1 MNRPKAAKLS
11 DGNDVRIPFRN
22 SPEEQGHPL
31 ATPEARPLCETRI
44 SPFLSI
50 VMRTDYSL
58 LPLNLT
64 IISEDHKG
72 PAIVFPYQFPIARQ
86 VRCLFA

>member
-1 MNRPKAAKLS
+1 MNRPKAARIS

-31 ATPEARPLCETRI
+31 ATPEARPLCEMLI

-50 VMRTDYSL
+50 VMRMDYSL

-64 IISEDHKG
+64 IISEDRKG
-72 PAIVFPYQFPIARQ
+72 LAIVFPYRFPIARQ
-86 VRCLFA
+86 DWCLFA

>member
-1 MNRPKAAKLS
+1 MRRRTKFKIGETWQS
-11 DGNDVRIPFRN
+11 
-22 SPEEQGHPL
+22 PL

-50 VMRTDYSL
+50 VMRMDYSL

-64 IISEDHKG
+64 IISEDRKG
-72 PAIVFPYQFPIARQ
+72 LAIVFPYRFPIARQ
-86 VRCLFA
+86 DRCLFA